1 MQGSWVEGPPR
12 LRKIVLVVGQVLL
25 GAVLVGVVGK
35 SVAQNW
41 TQFSALD
48 LSIHPK
54 PGWIGLAAV
63 TVWLTYGLLIQAWRQ
78 VLLGW
83 GQSLGYASAVRIW
96 CLSNLGR
103 YLPGKLWAV
112 AALVMLARRRGIEGW
127 TAAASALAMQALA
140 VGTGVI
146 VVAVGVPT
154 AASPVQLVAAATV
167 SIVAVTV
174 LVWEPLGA
182 RTVRLIKPATKFR
195 SLSAGTALAAAFVTL
210 LSWVLYGA
218 AFWFLSQGLFGPT
231 DLTLLI
237 AVGVFGAGYIVGLL
251 ALFAPGG
258 IGVREL
264 VLVALLSPVIGSGAA
279 LALSVASRLLLTGTE
294 VTAAL
299 AALWL
304 SKTGE
309 NTIVESA

>member
-1 MQGSWVEGPPR
+1 MRR
-12 LRKIVLVVGQVLL
+12 LLLVVGQVLL
-25 GAVLVGVVGK
+25 GAVLIGVVGR
-35 SVAQNW
+35 SVAENW
-41 TQFSALD
+41 KEFSSLG
-48 LSIHPK
+48 LSIDPK
-54 PGWIGLAAV
+54 PGWIGLAVV
-63 TVWLTYGLLIQAWRQ
+63 TVWLTYGLLIHAWRQ

-83 GQSLGYASAVRIW
+83 GQSLGYASAVHIW

-103 YLPGKLWAV
+103 YLPGKLWAI
-112 AALVMLARRRGIEGW
+112 AALVMLARRKGIEGW

-140 VGTGVI
+140 IGTGVV
-146 VVAVGVPT
+146 VVAVGLPK

-167 SIVAVTV
+167 SIVAVVV
-174 LVWEPLGA
+174 LVWEPLAA

-195 SLSAGTALAAAFVTL
+195 SLSIGTALAAAIATL

-218 AFWFLSQGLFGPT
+218 AFWFLARGLFGPT
-231 DLTLLI
+231 DLTFSM

-264 VLVALLSPVIGSGAA
+264 VLVALLSPAIGSGAA
-279 LALSVASRLLLTGTE
+279 LALSIASRLLLTGTE

-309 NTIVESA
+309 NAIVESV